1 MSTNI
6 LSQCIYGCGACIL
19 SDKSRI
25 NDNNGVCRYARNKQ
39 KKHNYQAIEYS
50 VAVSKIRASHKH
62 NSMRKRDG
70 SRRPTVGSNHIQVLR
85 TSEGVVPYATAVGR
99 FPRNDNVEHYAHQER
114 YALNQKKLRDNEAKQ
129 ATKAMRNESNKVK
142 QNNEHY
148 AADNDQNDEDISTVY
163 CGSLNG
169 DRSGRQ
175 FPISGRFRRRP
186 KYGGGGPRCVPIQQ
200 YDQKCIC
207 TVCDINSN
215 STRKGDGSR
224 RPTVGS
230 NHVQVSRL
238 PEGVVVPDV
247 PYATAVGRFPRN
259 EHYAP
264 NQGQQ
269 INDNVEHYAPDN
281 NAHQERYALNQKKL
295 REETNEAKH
304 ATKAMRNESNKVKQN
319 NEHYAPDN
327 DEDIST
333 VYCGSL
339 NGDRSGR
346 QLPNIWSISKTGSG
360 RQLPISGR
368 SRRPRSARP
377 SYDEQCAL
385 IEKLTKELVEEK
397 QANIAKSDEFNQV
410 NQRHVQISNELNRVK
425 QINAQMRQDNQAML
439 AELNLV
445 KKSYAHLQHQLS
457 NILSNHP
464 RSG

>member
-62 NSMRKRDG
+62 
-70 SRRPTVGSNHIQVLR
+70 
-85 TSEGVVPYATAVGR
+85 
-99 FPRNDNVEHYAHQER
+99 
-114 YALNQKKLRDNEAKQ
+114 
-129 ATKAMRNESNKVK
+129 
-142 QNNEHY
+142 
-148 AADNDQNDEDISTVY
+148 
-163 CGSLNG
+163 
-169 DRSGRQ
+169 
-175 FPISGRFRRRP
+175 
-186 KYGGGGPRCVPIQQ
+186 
-200 YDQKCIC
+200 
-207 TVCDINSN
+207 N

-339 NGDRSGR
+339 NGGR
-346 QLPNIWSISKTGSG
+346 RR
-360 RQLPISGR
+360 RQFPISGR
-368 SRRPRSARP
+368 RRSGRPR
-377 SYDEQCAL
+377 YDEPYAL
-385 IEKLTKELVEEK
+385 IEKLRKELDAEK
-397 QANIAKSDEFNQV
+397 QANIAKSDELNQV
-410 NQRHVQISNELNRVK
+410 NQRNVEISDELNQVNQRNVEISDELNQVNQRNVEISNELNRVK
-425 QINAQMRQDNQAML
+425 QINAQMRQGNQAML

-445 KKSYAHLQHQLS
+445 KQSYAQLQHVNHQNRVYVSNAHQQLS
-457 NILSNHP
+457 NILSITNHP

>member
-1 MSTNI
+1 
-6 LSQCIYGCGACIL
+6 
-19 SDKSRI
+19 
-25 NDNNGVCRYARNKQ
+25 
-39 KKHNYQAIEYS
+39 
-50 VAVSKIRASHKH
+50 
-62 NSMRKRDG
+62 MRKRDG

-114 YALNQKKLRDNEAKQ
+114 YALNQKKLIEEPDETKQATKAMRNESNKVKQNNEQRYALNQKKLRDNEAKQ

-148 AADNDQNDEDISTVY
+148 AADNDQ
-163 CGSLNG
+163 
-169 DRSGRQ
+169 
-175 FPISGRFRRRP
+175 
-186 KYGGGGPRCVPIQQ
+186 
-200 YDQKCIC
+200 
-207 TVCDINSN
+207 
-215 STRKGDGSR
+215 
-224 RPTVGS
+224 
-230 NHVQVSRL
+230 
-238 PEGVVVPDV
+238 
-247 PYATAVGRFPRN
+247 
-259 EHYAP
+259 
-264 NQGQQ
+264 
-269 INDNVEHYAPDN
+269 
-281 NAHQERYALNQKKL
+281 
-295 REETNEAKH
+295 
-304 ATKAMRNESNKVKQN
+304 
-319 NEHYAPDN
+319 N

-425 QINAQMRQDNQAML
+425 QTNAQMRQDNQAML